1 LTKDKE
7 LSKEEVEYISELAL
21 LELTEEEKE
30 KFSKQLNEILGHFKK
45 LDNLDTSDIEPTRH
59 PIEGLKNVFRKD
71 EVKEGLTQKEVLENA
86 EHTKDGFIKAPRILK
101 D

>member
-1 LTKDKE
+1 MAKE
-7 LSKEEVEYISELAL
+7 KEFSKEEIEHISELAL
-21 LELTEEEKE
+21 LELTDEEKE
-30 KFSKQLNEILGHFKK
+30 KFAKQLNDILKHFKK
-45 LDNLDTSDIEPTRH
+45 LNNLDTSKIEPTRH

>member
-1 LTKDKE
+1 MSEKF
-7 LSKEEVEYISELAL
+7 EYIAELAL

-30 KFSKQLNEILGHFKK
+30 KFASQLNQILSHFTK
-45 LDNLDTSDIEPTRH
+45 LNDLDTSEVEPTRH

-71 EVKEGLTQKEVLENA
+71 EVHEGLSQQEVLENA

-101 D
+101 KGS